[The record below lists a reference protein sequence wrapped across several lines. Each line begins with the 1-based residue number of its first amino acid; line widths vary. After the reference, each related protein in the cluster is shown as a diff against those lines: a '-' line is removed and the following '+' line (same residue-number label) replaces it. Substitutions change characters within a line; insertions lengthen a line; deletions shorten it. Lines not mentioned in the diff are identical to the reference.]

1 MAYSEEVMKRF
12 EHPTHV
18 GSLDKADPNV
28 GVGMAGAPA
37 CGDVAKLSILVNPDT
52 NVIEVARFLG
62 FGCGSLIASSQKIC
76 EMIEGKTVEEAEQ
89 IENTVIAGE
98 LCLPPVKI
106 HCSLLAE
113 DVVKAAIADYRTK
126 QARRRATTA

>member
-1 MAYSEEVMKRF
+1 MPYSDEVLKRF
-12 EHPTHV
+12 ENPTHA

-28 GVGMAGAPA
+28 GTGIAGAIA

-52 NVIEVARFLG
+52 GVIEQARFLG

-76 EMIEGKTVEEAEQ
+76 EMVEGKTIADAEQ
-89 IENTVIAGE
+89 IKNTTIAEE
-98 LCLPPVKI
+98 LSLPPIKV

-113 DVVKAAIADYRTK
+113 DVVKSAIADYRK
-126 QARRRATTA
+126 KRALCAI